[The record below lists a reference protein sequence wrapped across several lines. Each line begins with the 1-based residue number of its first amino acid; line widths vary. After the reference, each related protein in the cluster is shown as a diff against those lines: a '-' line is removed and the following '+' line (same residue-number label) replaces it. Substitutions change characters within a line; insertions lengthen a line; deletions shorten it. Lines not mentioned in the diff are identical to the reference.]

1 MAPASHT
8 DTHELVE
15 GLGKILGPD
24 EVADSYLVTCEALQ
38 ILLAGLDPV
47 ELVAAGVMYC
57 PGLKRRP
64 LLALR
69 PSGF

>member
-24 EVADSYLVTCEALQ
+24 EVGDSCLVTCEALQ
-38 ILLAGLDPV
+38 IVIAALNPV
-47 ELVAAGVMYC
+47 ELVPAGVL
-57 PGLKRRP
+57 PWPNR
-64 LLALR
+64 
-69 PSGF
+69 